1 MMDFHKCYY
10 HNVNLKSCCKT
21 VNENIAKVNARSEVL
36 SGIKIS
42 CSYIGNAGHAM
53 RKLCITS
60 LYNQLCNKLK
70 LCNCGSFLVIKL
82 QTFRC
87 DLIYSPPQLQ
97 SDFHFIVQ
105 QFTVYCCPTQL
116 LTSVT
121 LTHLEQALSPTAF
134 VVTSASYSYTCVPE
148 MNSLETST
156 FYNIIQNQQG
166 KKENLSGISVG
177 LLFVLWLSR
186 VLPPACSIMAS
197 PSPKPQY
204 FQQRGH
210 HLMLHLTKGKTSHGL
225 FSQHLMH

>member
-10 HNVNLKSCCKT
+10 HNANLKSCCKT
-21 VNENIAKVNARSEVL
+21 VNIAKVNARSEVL

-70 LCNCGSFLVIKL
+70 LCNCESFLVIKL

-134 VVTSASYSYTCVPE
+134 VVTPASYSYTCVPE
-148 MNSLETST
+148 MNSLGTST

-166 KKENLSGISVG
+166 KKKTCLEYQWVCYSCCGIS
-177 LLFVLWLSR
+177 F
-186 VLPPACSIMAS
+186 
-197 PSPKPQY
+197 
-204 FQQRGH
+204 
-210 HLMLHLTKGKTSHGL
+210 T
-225 FSQHLMH
+225 